1 MLDYAYQDGYDN
13 GYRKGYAD
21 GMDHLQEMMTQN
33 ILDEA
38 AVIKI
43 DRRLDGSEIVRQIQE
58 KLNENNN

>member
-1 MLDYAYQDGYDN
+1 MYRNDNYAYQEGYDN

-21 GMDHLQEMMTQN
+21 GMEHLQEMMTQN

-43 DRRLDGSEIVRQIQE
+43 DRQLDQSEIVRQIQE
-58 KLNENNN
+58 KMQ

>member
-1 MLDYAYQDGYDN
+1 MYRNDNYAWQEGYDE

-21 GMDHLQEMMTQN
+21 GMKHLQEMMMQN

-43 DRRLDGSEIVRQIQE
+43 DGRLDRSEIVRQIQE
-58 KLNENNN
+58 KMK